1 MTLRPRLVLLLML
14 PLLLVI
20 GAYSVLRV
28 QQESRARVEDEQA
41 RAESMVRTIQIAVES
56 ALAVRGRPQAE
67 LVDLLNDLTAGQKA
81 IDGIR
86 LFNRDGHVVAVSTAQ
101 ASAHPAAGSEVVT
114 RVIDT
119 GRGELV
125 ETHGRAGNWWVYVL
139 PVHYATTT
147 GRISSSATRHAL
159 EIAFV
164 APDTQK
170 MARQAIRDVLV
181 RVGSL
186 TAALAL
192 LIAFVLQR
200 EILHPLASL
209 AHSIRALGEGRR
221 GPPLPVK
228 RHDELG
234 EVAEAFNR
242 MTEQLEEARQ
252 RVAAEGEYALDLEQ
266 QLRRSET
273 LAVAGKLAS
282 GIAHEVGTPLNIISG
297 RAEMV
302 LRSLPPEHPG
312 RQDLERIIHQ
322 IDRVSNIVRSLLDT
336 VRLGKLEIQRVSLE
350 ALIGRLLPLLEH
362 VVRRRG
368 ISITTSIPGDLRDV
382 AGDPGRLQQVFIN
395 LLMNAVEAIA
405 SEGVI
410 SIKAWPA
417 SNDGRPGVTV
427 EVTDTGLGIPRE
439 ALEQIFEP
447 FYTTKPVGEGTGLG
461 LAISRD
467 IIRDHGGTIGARSLP
482 AEGSAFVVWLPE
494 YENGTAA

>member
-1 MTLRPRLVLLLML
+1 MKLRPRLVLLLML

-20 GAYSVLRV
+20 GIYSVLRV

-41 RAESMVRTIQIAVES
+41 RAAGMVRTIQIAVES

-67 LVDLLNDLTAGQKA
+67 LVDLLNDLTRGQKS

-86 LFNRDGHVVAVSTAQ
+86 LFDRDGHVLAVSTAQ
-101 ASAHPAAGSEVVT
+101 ASVHPLAGPEVVA
-114 RVIDT
+114 RVIES
-119 GRGELV
+119 GAGELV
-125 ETHGRAGNWWVYVL
+125 ETHGHAGNWWVYVL
-139 PVHYATTT
+139 PVHYAAAT
-147 GRISSSATRHAL
+147 GRVSSEATRRAL

-170 MARQAIRDVLV
+170 MARQALRDVLV

-186 TAALAL
+186 TVALAL
-192 LIAFVLQR
+192 LIAVVLQR
-200 EILHPLASL
+200 QILHPLASL

-234 EVAEAFNR
+234 ELAAAFNR
-242 MTEQLEEARQ
+242 MTEQLEEARH

-336 VRLGKLEIQRVSLE
+336 VRLGKLETQRISVE
-350 ALIGRLLPLLEH
+350 ALISRLLPLLEH

-368 ISITTSIPGDLRDV
+368 ISITTSIPGDLPDV

-395 LLMNAVEAIA
+395 LLMNAVEAIP
-405 SEGVI
+405 SEGTI
-410 SIKAWPA
+410 SIGAWPS

-427 EVTDTGLGIPRE
+427 EVTDTGLGIPRD
-439 ALEQIFEP
+439 ALEQVFEP

-461 LAISRD
+461 LAITRD
-467 IIRDHGGTIGARSLP
+467 IIRDHGGSIVARSEA
-482 AEGSAFVVWLPE
+482 AEGSSFVVWLPA
-494 YENGTAA
+494 YEVLA

>member
-1 MTLRPRLVLLLML
+1 MGSPLQPGGQPPLWKDATTSAAILDCCRRRGRTTRSSDMTACRDHDNLSALCLSPCSSRPGRLDCLLSRSGVIIGAETMTLRPRLVLLLML

-114 RVIDT
+114 RVIET

-139 PVHYATTT
+139 PVHYATTE
-147 GRISSSATRHAL
+147 GRISSAATRHAL

-186 TAALAL
+186 TLAL

-221 GPPLPVK
+221 GPPLPVR

-242 MTEQLEEARQ
+242 MTEQLEE
-252 RVAAEGEYALDLEQ
+252 
-266 QLRRSET
+266 
-273 LAVAGKLAS
+273 
-282 GIAHEVGTPLNIISG
+282 
-297 RAEMV
+297 
-302 LRSLPPEHPG
+302 
-312 RQDLERIIHQ
+312 
-322 IDRVSNIVRSLLDT
+322 
-336 VRLGKLEIQRVSLE
+336 
-350 ALIGRLLPLLEH
+350 
-362 VVRRRG
+362 
-368 ISITTSIPGDLRDV
+368 
-382 AGDPGRLQQVFIN
+382 
-395 LLMNAVEAIA
+395 
-405 SEGVI
+405 
-410 SIKAWPA
+410 
-417 SNDGRPGVTV
+417 
-427 EVTDTGLGIPRE
+427 
-439 ALEQIFEP
+439 
-447 FYTTKPVGEGTGLG
+447 
-461 LAISRD
+461 
-467 IIRDHGGTIGARSLP
+467 
-482 AEGSAFVVWLPE
+482 
-494 YENGTAA
+494 